1 MSTSKIRRPIHR
13 RLAKDRNVKE
23 YGFAWRIPSRNSYQ
37 SKRDGPASG
46 AIAPSAEIELAKFFL
61 DELFISTRP
70 QRSMCSPVHA

>member
-13 RLAKDRNVKE
+13 RLAKDWNVKE

-46 AIAPSAEIELAKFFL
+46 AIAPSAEIELAQFFL
-61 DELFISTRP
+61 DKLFISTRP
-70 QRSMCSPVHA
+70 QRSMCYPAHA